1 MGDFNVHYGHVD
13 DKNASDLA
21 AILNDTNLQQHVK
34 SATHYRDNILD
45 LVITPVTGSIS
56 TDVSVLAESFVTF
69 FIDTIVDIC
78 SRLTTLR
85 NLNQPFVF
93 QPSDCDIED
102 PLCNFKL
109 ATNDDVCS
117 LVMKST
123 SAFSP
128 DMDVLTTTVLKANIG
143 TLAPVLSVTRIVN
156 LSIESSNVPKVM
168 KHAVVTPLLKK
179 SGLDPDSLSNY
190 RPISNLSFISKLL
203 ERFIVSQIRQY
214 MVTNDIFDVFQSAY
228 RPAHS
233 CETALVRIQD
243 DILVRV
249 TG

>member
-1 MGDFNVHYGHVD
+1 M
-13 DKNASDLA
+13 
-21 AILNDTNLQQHVK
+21 
-34 SATHYRDNILD
+34 
-45 LVITPVTGSIS
+45 
-56 TDVSVLAESFVTF
+56 
-69 FIDTIVDIC
+69 
-78 SRLTTLR
+78 
-85 NLNQPFVF
+85 F
-93 QPSDCDIED
+93 QPSDCHIED

-128 DMDVLTTTVLKANIG
+128 DMDVLSTTVLKANIG
-143 TLAPVLSVTRIVN
+143 TLAPVLTRIVN

-228 RPAHS
+228 RPALSAHS

-243 DILVRV
+243 DIIMSYSCHWIIGILLFWCYLTSALPLTLSITVFYSTNV